1 MDAERDQGSPPPL
14 VLVSEREDGVALV
27 TFNRADKRN
36 AMNRQARREIL
47 EALGWLR
54 GRARVI
60 VLTGNGPSFCAGVDL
75 KEASLDPRL
84 SASDGEFSWL
94 DVQEAIRRHPAVFIA
109 AVNGYALG
117 GGVTLI
123 NACDLAIAAEHA
135 EIGMPE
141 IGFGL
146 YPGLAGPSTQLRI
159 LRKRA
164 AWMVL
169 TGQRIDGRTAQS
181 WGLVNAAVAA
191 ERLMDEAME
200 LASHVARFDAVTL
213 EWCKRA
219 LWTVPAQLSDWT
231 TALEFGE
238 GVGDRIKLRS
248 DAVSAGLR
256 TFASGGRNPG
266 QGGASRG

>member
-1 MDAERDQGSPPPL
+1 MDAGPDGDSSSSL
-14 VLVSEREDGVALV
+14 VLVNERDDGVALV
-27 TFNRADKRN
+27 TFDRADKRN
-36 AMNRQARREIL
+36 AMNRQARRELL
-47 EALGWLR
+47 ETLGRLR

-60 VLTGNGPSFCAGVDL
+60 VLTGSGSSFCAGVDL

-84 SASDGEFSWL
+84 NASDGEFSWL

-123 NACDLAIAAEHA
+123 NACDLAIASEQA

-169 TGQRIDGRTAQS
+169 TGQRIDGQTAES

-191 ERLMDEAME
+191 DRLMDEAMG
-200 LASHVARFDAVTL
+200 LASHIAGFDAVTL

-248 DAVSAGLR
+248 DVVGTGLR